1 MVTPEYNHSS
11 PASLKQ
17 AIDVAYDELRRW
29 GRTPGE
35 HHPRGEVVIH
45 E

>member
-1 MVTPEYNHSS
+1 MVVTPEYNHSS

-29 GRTPGE
+29 GRASREGRSVGPYAW
-35 HHPRGEVVIH
+35 
-45 E
+45 